1 MGADIWI
8 YTKKEPNFKDIDP
21 EIIEGNNKVY
31 YYRDPYNPFNL
42 AWVIDLSYWIDFKKN
57 PIKFL
62 AKLSQIEDKQI
73 EKYAKTEFKEYLEKI
88 YNINKKKE
96 IEEKIQEFISWSKT
110 KRDYLKRI
118 VEAGIE
124 RVEYSI

>member
-96 IEEKIQEFISWSKT
+96 IE
-110 KRDYLKRI
+110 
-118 VEAGIE
+118 
-124 RVEYSI
+124 